1 VKHWWSNNGRRGR
14 NGAGNGSGSVL
25 IAILLRDNCSM
36 MPTDFTGLSVP
47 VYTVSYFKLC
57 LCLLYVAYVLFPFAS
72 FSVCCCMTLGA
83 AVCHASYY
91 TNMQGLN
98 WGISDP
104 APLIWDPLPLITHP
118 VPHNWDPAHFRWNP
132 PFGWVESKRQTLF
145 KCHKSQTECLEC
157 SKAPGRRSGTPPLLS
172 ALQASRL

>member
-57 LCLLYVAYVLFPFAS
+57 LCLLYVAYVPGLFPFAS

-104 APLIWDPLPLITHP
+104 APLI
-118 VPHNWDPAHFRWNP
+118 
-132 PFGWVESKRQTLF
+132 
-145 KCHKSQTECLEC
+145 
-157 SKAPGRRSGTPPLLS
+157 
-172 ALQASRL
+172 